1 MLGGVSCTFRRAIK
15 PYQRYEVWSR
25 ILCWDR
31 KWVYIV
37 SHFVKKGHVEP
48 SGYTMQPLK
57 NMVTGRGP
65 AKTKANGDASRDSLG
80 TSSSPAIFAS
90 GISKYVF
97 KTGRLTIPP
106 ERILEAAG
114 LLPPKPPG
122 HHTPQ
127 VTPSPEVAE
136 GTTLDTRTASLLQ
149 DMSAG
154 SADEQLDASLSPS
167 GDDGVWDWA
176 KVEDERLRGL
186 KIVELMTGLDSLPDE
201 FTAEKGPA
209 LGEF

>member
-1 MLGGVSCTFRRAIK
+1 MLGAVSCTFRHEIK
-15 PYQRYEVWSR
+15 PYQRYEIWSR

-37 SHFVKKGHVEP
+37 SHFVKKGRVKP
-48 SGYTMQPLK
+48 KGYTLQPLK
-57 NMVTGRGP
+57 NMVIAGRT
-65 AKTKANGDASRDSLG
+65 AETKLESDATRDTPG
-80 TSSSPAIFAS
+80 ASSSQAIFAS
-90 GISKYVF
+90 AISKYVF

-114 LLPPKPPG
+114 LLPPKPAG
-122 HHTPQ
+122 HQPPP
-127 VTPSPEVAE
+127 VTPSPETPE
-136 GTTLDTRTASLLQ
+136 GTVLNNPTASLLQ
-149 DMSAG
+149 NMSGASVDG
-154 SADEQLDASLSPS
+154 MIDASLLPS

-186 KIVELMTGLDSLPDE
+186 KIVDLMAGLDSLQDE
-201 FTAEKGPA
+201 FTAEKGLA